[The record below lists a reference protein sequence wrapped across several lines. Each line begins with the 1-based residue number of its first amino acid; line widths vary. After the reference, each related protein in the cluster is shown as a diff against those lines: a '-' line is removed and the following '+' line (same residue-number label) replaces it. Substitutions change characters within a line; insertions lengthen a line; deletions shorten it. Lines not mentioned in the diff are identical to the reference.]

1 MDSFFKKN
9 IAVAGA
15 ILLVV
20 VAYIGNYLPLQK
32 SMAFIDSN
40 RSFGQITDLNKILEL
55 MARPLDLPSPI
66 GQQEL
71 VRNTSNLIYNLVRSD
86 NGKNPAITKAL
97 TDFVNKYYIPTLAKN
112 RGLSFDQD
120 LYILGLMNEGAAIQT
135 RDGRYADAAQGY
147 FERGLTLSPR
157 RPQFLYGLF
166 DVFRM
171 KGDLPSAQKTGEKI
185 LSFWPADPKI
195 KGLMDQINHVLSASA
210 TASSTLKR

>member
-9 IAVAGA
+9 IAVAGV
-15 ILLVV
+15 ILLMV

-40 RSFGQITDLNKILEL
+40 RSFGQVNDLNKLLDL
-55 MARPLDLPSPI
+55 MARPLELPSPI

-71 VRNTSNLIYNLVRSD
+71 TRNTANLIYNLIRSD
-86 NGKNPAITKAL
+86 NGKNPAITKVL
-97 TDFVNKYYIPTLAKN
+97 TDFVNKYYAVTLAKN

-135 RDGRYADAAQGY
+135 RQPGYADAAQGY

-166 DVFRM
+166 DVLRM
-171 KGDLPSAQKTGEKI
+171 KGDLPNAQKVGQEI
-185 LSFWPADPKI
+185 LGYWPADQKI
-195 KGLMDQINHVLSASA
+195 SGLVERINHVLSASA
-210 TASSTLKR
+210 TPK